1 MNTQNRI
8 KSRNP
13 ARRILCTVLAMACTL
28 FVLTLTACQSK
39 SASDV
44 ITVSTLEKIVDVSEL
59 STYSSI
65 YNGIVQVANEKK
77 PDKIDYYVSYES
89 TVKAGIN
96 FEEIEISVDE
106 QAKIITVDLPD
117 VEIKDINVDI
127 ASLDFIFLNERAN
140 TPDVSKEAFKVCCED
155 AKAECAQQEALFD
168 LAKENAEDI
177 LKALI
182 DPFIKQLGEEY
193 TLAFD

>member
-1 MNTQNRI
+1 MKRKTPN
-8 KSRNP
+8 S
-13 ARRILCTVLAMACTL
+13 ARRILCAALAAACTL
-28 FVLTLTACQSK
+28 SVLTLTACQSK

-59 STYSSI
+59 STYSFV
-65 YNGIVQVANEKK
+65 YNGIAQVANEKK
-77 PDKIDYYVSYES
+77 PDKIDYYVSYQS

-106 QAKIITVDLPD
+106 QTKVITIDLPD
-117 VEIKDINVDI
+117 IKITDIEVEV
-127 ASLDFIFLNERAN
+127 ASLDFIFINSRAD
-140 TPDVSKEAFKVCCED
+140 TTSVSKPALEACTKDIE
-155 AKAECAQQEALFD
+155 AECAQQEALYE
-168 LAKENAEDI
+168 LARENAEAA
-177 LKALI
+177 LTALI